1 MTEPELLEGVP
12 AVTAWRRRLPLDRT
26 LGFVPTMGALHEGHL
41 SLVRAAKAENDLV
54 LASIYVNPIQFGPEE
69 DIEAYPRNL
78 NEDLRRVA
86 EAGGDAV
93 ATFQDR
99 EMYMPGYSTYVDVE
113 GLTEGLCGAGR
124 PGHFRGVTTVV
135 TKLFHLVRPDRAY
148 FGRKDAQQ
156 AGVIRRMTEDLA
168 FGIEIRVMPIVREQ
182 DGLAMSSRNAY
193 LSGDERKRAACL
205 YRALCRARE
214 AAASGERDAEAL
226 RSLMEGV
233 IREESGGSARIDYVE
248 IVNPETFR
256 PVEKLEVRALA
267 ALAVQVGPARLI
279 DNMFL
284 E

>member
-1 MTEPELLEGVP
+1 MTEPELLEGVQ
-12 AVTAWRRRLPLDRT
+12 AVTAWRRRLPSGRT
-26 LGFVPTMGALHEGHL
+26 LGFVPTMGALHDGHL

-54 LASIYVNPIQFGPEE
+54 LASIYVNPIQFGPGE

-78 NEDLRRVA
+78 VEDLRRVA

-205 YRALCRARE
+205 YRALCRARD
-214 AAASGERDAEAL
+214 AASGGERDAEAL
-226 RSLMEGV
+226 KGLMEGV
-233 IREESGGSARIDYVE
+233 IREEGGGSVRIDYVE
-248 IVNPETFR
+248 IVNPESFR